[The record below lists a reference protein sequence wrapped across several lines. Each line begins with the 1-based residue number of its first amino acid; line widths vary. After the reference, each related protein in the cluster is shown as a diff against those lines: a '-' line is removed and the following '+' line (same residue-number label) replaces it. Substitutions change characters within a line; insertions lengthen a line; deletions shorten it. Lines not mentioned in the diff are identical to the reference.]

1 MQDELLAQ
9 LHKQYAINN
18 NAGLSSIVTL
28 LVAMFGVL
36 GVYAYIFVHTSLD
49 FSNDFSLLYDKS
61 TELYSL
67 DVLIL
72 ATTATFVVLGIIIYI
87 CIHQGYQPRFEQFI
101 IHQIRLRYF
110 DDEDMQNIFPTNY
123 TPFGKGKFEAIQG
136 LYGNFINIAKIV
148 SVLLG
153 TATFL
158 KILCSILIYHQNG
171 LSYYGIIEIIICIV
185 ILIIE
190 IIYICY
196 DWQKLFDKYK
206 RKQRYFATQNA
217 IRININQNKRE
228 KCRIL
233 KCIIVYIRGVCR
245 KSFKE

>member
-9 LHKQYAINN
+9 LHEQYAINN
-18 NAGLSSIVTL
+18 NAGLSNIVTL

-36 GVYAYIFVHTSLD
+36 GVYAYILVHTSLD

-101 IHQIRLRYF
+101 VHQIRLRYF

-136 LYGNFINIAKIV
+136 LYGKFIKIALMV
-148 SVLLG
+148 SALLG
-153 TATFL
+153 AATFF
-158 KILCSILIYHQNG
+158 KILCSILIYRQNG
-171 LSYYGIIEIIICIV
+171 FLCYGWFEIIICGV

-190 IIYICY
+190 IILICY
-196 DWQKLFDKYK
+196 KWQKLFDKYNSL
-206 RKQRYFATQNA
+206 QRYFAT
-217 IRININQNKRE
+217 
-228 KCRIL
+228 
-233 KCIIVYIRGVCR
+233 
-245 KSFKE
+245 